1 METGTAL
8 LMDIGVTLVAATFF
22 GFIARALRQPLILA
36 YVLGGVV
43 VGPSF
48 FQIITERETIDVLAQ
63 FGIALLLFMVGL
75 ELDIKRLRDVGRVS
89 AGCGIGQIVITF
101 IFGYLL
107 AGFMGFTG
115 YAPFYLAFAL
125 TISSTMVVVKLLS
138 AKNEMDTLH
147 GKIILGTLLVQD
159 MVTIMVLAA
168 LPTLGSFSQ
177 SVITGSIFTGIGLIS
192 FAIVSSRF
200 ILPFFMR
207 MAAKSVELLFLFSLS
222 WCYIFASFTYL
233 IFLNLLVHDTPQF
246 ALNSVSIGAF
256 LAGLSLASFPYNLE
270 IVGRIR
276 PLKDFFLTL
285 FFASLGMQVTLG
297 IPAADFS
304 SAESFLSSVINC
316 VLSTLSNQVTIQVL
330 IFSLYVLVGSVVI
343 MMAITSMFGYGKR
356 TSFMTAISL
365 AQISEFSLI
374 LAVQGQALGHI
385 DRNIFSIITG
395 VVLITFTISSYY
407 IMYNK
412 QLYSFLLPVLSV
424 FDYVP
429 SGKEFEDMPKKARQ
443 HVILCGCHR
452 MGSRIIDTLKLMN
465 EDFIVVDYNPSTI
478 RRLMQQKIKC
488 IYGDIGDYEILDR
501 VNLKDARIV
510 ISTIPEQESN
520 LVLIY
525 EAKRRNPK
533 TLVFI
538 VADDMDQALE
548 LYDAGADYV
557 IIPKMVS
564 GDRASDLIRTF
575 IRDPPRLKK
584 MKEDHIFKL
593 EDDKKDELLWKY
605 EPSVLR
611 SLEKK
616 LVRRRGF

>member
-8 LMDIGVTLVAATFF
+8 LLDIGVTLVAATFL

-36 YVLGGVV
+36 YVLAGIV

-48 FQIITERETIDVLAQ
+48 FQIITERDTIDILAQ

-75 ELDIKRLRDVGRVS
+75 ELDLKRLRDVGRVS
-89 AGCGIGQIVITF
+89 TGCGIGQIIITF

-107 AGFMGFTG
+107 AEHLGFSG
-115 YAPFYLAFAL
+115 YEPFYLGFAL

-138 AKNEMDTLH
+138 DKNELDTLH
-147 GKIILGTLLVQD
+147 GKIVLGTLLVQD
-159 MVTIMVLAA
+159 IVTIMILAA
-168 LPTLGSFSQ
+168 LPTLGSFTP
-177 SVITGSIFTGIGLIS
+177 SVITGSVFTGIGLIS
-192 FAIVSSRF
+192 FAIVSSKL

-207 MAAKSVELLFLFSLS
+207 LASKSVELLFLFSLS
-222 WCYIFASFTYL
+222 WCFIFASFTYL
-233 IFLNLLVHDTPQF
+233 IFLNLLAAGSPQF
-246 ALNSVSIGAF
+246 AMNSVSIGAF

-285 FFASLGMQVTLG
+285 FFASLGMQITLG
-297 IPAADFS
+297 VPVADFTNAS
-304 SAESFLSSVINC
+304 TLASSVMDVIMGT
-316 VLSTLSNQVTIQVL
+316 VSSPLTMQVL
-330 IFSLYVLVGSVVI
+330 AFSLYVLVGSVII
-343 MMAITSMFGYGKR
+343 MVVITSLFGYGKR

-385 DRNIFSIITG
+385 SGRIFSIITG
-395 VVLITFTISSYY
+395 VVLITITISSYY
-407 IMYNK
+407 IMYNR
-412 QLYSFLLPVLSV
+412 QLYALMLPVLSV
-424 FDYVP
+424 FDYIP
-429 SGKEFEDMPKKARQ
+429 RGKELEDMPKKARE

-452 MGSRIIDTLKLMN
+452 MGSRIIDTLKMIH

-478 RRLMQQKIKC
+478 RRLMQQKVKC
-488 IYGDIGDYEILDR
+488 IYGDIGDPEILDR
-501 VNLKDARIV
+501 VSLKEARIV

-520 LVLIY
+520 LMLIY
-525 EAKRRNPK
+525 ETKKRNPR

-538 VADDMDQALE
+538 VGDDMDQALE

-575 IRDPPRLKK
+575 IKEPLKMKK
-584 MKEDHIFKL
+584 MKEEHIFKL
-593 EDDKKDELLWKY
+593 EDEKKDDLLWRY

-611 SLEKK
+611 SLESKLARKK
-616 LVRRRGF
+616 GY

>member
-8 LMDIGVTLVAATFF
+8 LLDIGVTLVAATFL

-36 YVLGGVV
+36 YVLAGVV

-48 FQIITERETIDVLAQ
+48 FQIITERDTIDILAQ

-75 ELDIKRLRDVGRVS
+75 ELDLKRLRDVGRVS
-89 AGCGIGQIVITF
+89 TGCGLGQIIITF

-107 AGFMGFTG
+107 AEHLGFSG
-115 YAPFYLAFAL
+115 YEPFYLGFAL

-138 AKNEMDTLH
+138 DKNELDTLH
-147 GKIILGTLLVQD
+147 GKIVLGTLLVQD
-159 MVTIMVLAA
+159 IVTILILAA
-168 LPTLGSFSQ
+168 LPTLGSFTP
-177 SVITGSIFTGIGLIS
+177 SVITGSVFTGIGLIS
-192 FAIVSSRF
+192 FAIVSSKF

-207 MAAKSVELLFLFSLS
+207 LAAKSVELLFLFSLS
-222 WCYIFASFTYL
+222 WCFIFASFTYL
-233 IFLNLLVHDTPQF
+233 IFLNLLAAGSPQF
-246 ALNSVSIGAF
+246 AMNSVSIGAF

-285 FFASLGMQVTLG
+285 FFASLGMQITLG
-297 IPAADFS
+297 VPVADFTNAS
-304 SAESFLSSVINC
+304 RLASSVMDVIMGT
-316 VLSTLSNQVTIQVL
+316 VSSPLTMQVL
-330 IFSLYVLVGSVVI
+330 AFSLYVLVGSVII
-343 MMAITSMFGYGKR
+343 MVVITSLFGYGKR

-385 DRNIFSIITG
+385 SGRIFSIITG
-395 VVLITFTISSYY
+395 VVLITITISSYY
-407 IMYNK
+407 IMYNR
-412 QLYSFLLPVLSV
+412 QLYALMLPVLSV
-424 FDYVP
+424 FDYIP
-429 SGKEFEDMPKKARQ
+429 RGKELEDMPKKARE

-452 MGSRIIDTLKLMN
+452 MGSRIIDTLKMIH

-478 RRLMQQKIKC
+478 RRLMQQKVKC
-488 IYGDIGDYEILDR
+488 IYGDIGDPEILDR
-501 VNLKDARIV
+501 VSLKEARIV

-520 LVLIY
+520 LMLIY
-525 EAKRRNPK
+525 ETKKRNPR

-538 VADDMDQALE
+538 VGDDMDQALE

-575 IRDPPRLKK
+575 IKEPLKMKK
-584 MKEDHIFKL
+584 MKEEHIFKL
-593 EDDKKDELLWKY
+593 EDEKKDDLLWRY

-611 SLEKK
+611 SLESKLARKK
-616 LVRRRGF
+616 GY

>member
-36 YVLGGVV
+36 YVLAGVV

-48 FQIITERETIDVLAQ
+48 FQIITERETIDILAQ

-107 AGFMGFTG
+107 ASYMGFSG
-115 YAPFYLAFAL
+115 YAPFYIAFAL
-125 TISSTMVVVKLLS
+125 TISSTMVVVKLLTD
-138 AKNEMDTLH
+138 KNEMDTLH
-147 GKIILGTLLVQD
+147 GKIVLGTLLVQD
-159 MVTIMVLAA
+159 IVTIMVLAA
-168 LPTLGSFSQ
+168 LPTIGSFSQ

-192 FAIVSSRF
+192 FAIVSSKF
-200 ILPFFMR
+200 ILPFFMK

-222 WCYIFASFTYL
+222 WCYIFATFTYL

-304 SAESFLSSVINC
+304 SAGNLVSSVLYGLFSALSSKTTMQVII
-316 VLSTLSNQVTIQVL
+316 L
-330 IFSLYVLVGSVVI
+330 SLYVLVGSVVI

-385 DRNIFSIITG
+385 DSSVFSIITG
-395 VVLITFTISSYY
+395 VVLITITISSYY
-407 IMYNK
+407 IMYSK
-412 QLYSFLLPVLSV
+412 QLYSLLLPLLAV

-429 SGKEFEDMPKKARQ
+429 SGKEFEDMPKKARE

-452 MGSRIIDTLKLMN
+452 MGSRIIDTLRLMN

-478 RRLMQQKIKC
+478 RRLLQQKIKC
-488 IYGDIGDYEILDR
+488 IYGDIGDFEILDR
-501 VNLKDARIV
+501 VSLKDARIV

-520 LVLIY
+520 LLLIY
-525 EAKRRNPK
+525 ECKRRNPK

-575 IRDPPRLKK
+575 IRDPPRLKR

-616 LVRRRGF
+616 FARRRGY

>member
-8 LMDIGVTLVAATFF
+8 LMDIGVTIVAATFF

-36 YVLGGVV
+36 YVLAGVV

-48 FQIITERETIDVLAQ
+48 FRIITERETIDILAQ

-89 AGCGIGQIVITF
+89 AGCGIGQIVTTF
-101 IFGYLL
+101 IFGYML
-107 AGFMGFTG
+107 ASYMGFSG

-125 TISSTMVVVKLLS
+125 TISSTMVVVKLLTD
-138 AKNEMDTLH
+138 KNEMDTLH
-147 GKIILGTLLVQD
+147 GKIVLGTLLVQD
-159 MVTIMVLAA
+159 VVTIMVLAA

-177 SVITGSIFTGIGLIS
+177 SVITSSIFTGIGLIS
-192 FAIVSSRF
+192 FAIVSSKF

-222 WCYIFASFTYL
+222 WCFIFASFTYL
-233 IFLNLLVHDTPQF
+233 IFLNLLVHDSPQF

-297 IPAADFS
+297 VPAADFS
-304 SAESFLSSVINC
+304 SGGALVSSVLIGLYSALSSK
-316 VLSTLSNQVTIQVL
+316 VTIQVI

-343 MMAITSMFGYGKR
+343 MMSITSMFGYGKR

-385 DRNIFSIITG
+385 DGTIFSIITG
-395 VVLITFTISSYY
+395 VVLITITISSYY
-407 IMYNK
+407 IMYSK
-412 QLYSFLLPVLSV
+412 QLYALLLPALML

-429 SGKEFEDMPKKARQ
+429 SGKEFEDMPAKVRQ

-465 EDFIVVDYNPSTI
+465 EDFIVVDYNPTTI
-478 RRLMQQKIKC
+478 RRLLQQKTKC
-488 IYGDIGDYEILDR
+488 IYGDIGDFEILDR
-501 VNLKDARIV
+501 VSLKDARIV

-520 LVLIY
+520 LLLIY
-525 EAKRRNPK
+525 ETKRRNPK

>member
-8 LMDIGVTLVAATFF
+8 LMDIGVTLVAATFL

-36 YVLGGVV
+36 YVFAGIV

-48 FQIITERETIDVLAQ
+48 FRIITERDTINILAQ

-75 ELDIKRLRDVGRVS
+75 ELDLKRLRDVGRVS
-89 AGCGIGQIVITF
+89 TGCGIGQIVITF

-107 AGFMGFTG
+107 AEYMGFSG
-115 YAPFYLAFAL
+115 YEPFYLAFAL

-138 AKNEMDTLH
+138 DKNELDTLH
-147 GKIILGTLLVQD
+147 GKIVLGTLLVQD
-159 MVTIMVLAA
+159 IVTIMILAA
-168 LPTLGSFSQ
+168 LPALGSFTP
-177 SVITGSIFTGIGLIS
+177 SVITGSVFTGIGLIS
-192 FAIVSSRF
+192 FAIVSSKF

-207 MAAKSVELLFLFSLS
+207 LAAKSVELLFLFSLS
-222 WCYIFASFTYL
+222 WCFIFASFTYL
-233 IFLNLLVHDTPQF
+233 IFLNLLVVGSPQF

-297 IPAADFS
+297 VPVADFT
-304 SAESFLSSVINC
+304 SAGTLTLSVLNVLLGMLSSP
-316 VLSTLSNQVTIQVL
+316 LTMQVL

-343 MMAITSMFGYGKR
+343 MMVITSLFGYGKR

-385 DRNIFSIITG
+385 DGRIFSIITG
-395 VVLITFTISSYY
+395 VVLITITVSSYY
-407 IMYNK
+407 IMYNR
-412 QLYSFLLPVLSV
+412 QLYSLMLPLLAV
-424 FDYVP
+424 FDYIP
-429 SGKEFEDMPKKARQ
+429 SGKEFEDMPKKARE
-443 HVILCGCHR
+443 HVIVCGCHR
-452 MGSRIIDTLKLMN
+452 MGSRIIDTLKMMH
-465 EDFIVVDYNPSTI
+465 EDFLVVDYNPTTI
-478 RRLMQQKIKC
+478 RRLLQQKIKC
-488 IYGDIGDYEILDR
+488 IYGDIGDPEILDR
-501 VNLKDARIV
+501 ISLKDARIV
-510 ISTIPEQESN
+510 ISTIPEQEPN
-520 LVLIY
+520 LMLIY
-525 EAKRRNPK
+525 ETKKRNPK

-538 VADDMDQALE
+538 VGDDMDQALE

-575 IRDPPRLKK
+575 IREPLRMKK
-584 MKEDHIFKL
+584 MKEEHIFKL
-593 EDDKKDELLWKY
+593 EDEKKEDLLWKY

-616 LVRRRGF
+616 LVNRKGF

>member
-1 METGTAL
+1 
-8 LMDIGVTLVAATFF
+8 MDIGVTLVAATFF

-36 YVLGGVV
+36 YVLAGVV

-48 FQIITERETIDVLAQ
+48 FRIITERETINILAQ

-107 AGFMGFTG
+107 AGYMGFTG
-115 YAPFYLAFAL
+115 YAPFYIAFAL
-125 TISSTMVVVKLLS
+125 TISSTMVVVKLLTD
-138 AKNEMDTLH
+138 KNEMDTLH
-147 GKIILGTLLVQD
+147 GKIVLGTLLVQD

-168 LPTLGSFSQ
+168 LPALGAFSQ
-177 SVITGSIFTGIGLIS
+177 SVISGSILTALGLVS
-192 FAIVSSRF
+192 FAVVSTKF

-207 MAAKSVELLFLFSLS
+207 LAAKSVELLFLFSLS
-222 WCYIFASFTYL
+222 WCYIFSSFTYL
-233 IFLNLLVHDTPQF
+233 IFLNLLVYDTPQF

-285 FFASLGMQVTLG
+285 FFASLGMQVTIG
-297 IPAADFS
+297 VPAADFS
-304 SAESFLSSVINC
+304 SAGNLLSSVLYGLFSA
-316 VLSTLSNQVTIQVL
+316 LSSNTTIQVIIL
-330 IFSLYVLVGSVVI
+330 SIYVLVGSVVI

-356 TSFMTAISL
+356 TSFMTAVSL

-385 DRNIFSIITG
+385 DSNIFSIITG
-395 VVLITFTISSYY
+395 VVLITITISSYY
-407 IMYNK
+407 IMYSK
-412 QLYSFLLPVLSV
+412 QLYSFLLPLLNV
-424 FDYVP
+424 FDHIP
-429 SGKEFEDMPKKARQ
+429 GGKEFEDMPRKARQ

-452 MGSRIIDTLKLMN
+452 MGSRIIDTLRLMN
-465 EDFIVVDYNPSTI
+465 EDFIVIDYNPSTI
-478 RRLMQQKIKC
+478 RRLLQQKIKC
-488 IYGDIGDYEILDR
+488 IYGDIGDFEILDR
-501 VNLKDARIV
+501 VSLKDARIV
-510 ISTIPEQESN
+510 ISTIPEHESN
-520 LVLIY
+520 LLLIY
-525 EAKRRNPK
+525 ESKRRNPK

-575 IRDPPRLKK
+575 IRDPPRLRK

-616 LVRRRGF
+616 FARRRGY

>member
-36 YVLGGVV
+36 YVLAGVV

-48 FQIITERETIDVLAQ
+48 FQIITERETIDILAQ

-89 AGCGIGQIVITF
+89 AGCGIGQIVTTF

-107 AGFMGFTG
+107 ASYMGFSG
-115 YAPFYLAFAL
+115 YAPFYIAFAL
-125 TISSTMVVVKLLS
+125 TISSTMVVVKLLTD
-138 AKNEMDTLH
+138 KNEMDTLH
-147 GKIILGTLLVQD
+147 GKIVLGTLLVQD
-159 MVTIMVLAA
+159 IVTIMVLAA
-168 LPTLGSFSQ
+168 LPTIGSFSQ

-192 FAIVSSRF
+192 FAIVSSKF
-200 ILPFFMR
+200 ILPFFMK

-222 WCYIFASFTYL
+222 WCYIFATFTYL

-304 SAESFLSSVINC
+304 SAGNLVSSVLYGLFSALSSK
-316 VLSTLSNQVTIQVL
+316 VTIQVIIL
-330 IFSLYVLVGSVVI
+330 SLYVLVGSVVI

-385 DRNIFSIITG
+385 DSSVFSIITG
-395 VVLITFTISSYY
+395 VVLITITISSYY
-407 IMYNK
+407 IMYSK
-412 QLYSFLLPVLSV
+412 QLYSLLLPLLAV

-429 SGKEFEDMPKKARQ
+429 SGKEFEDMPKKARE

-452 MGSRIIDTLKLMN
+452 MGSRIIDTLRLMN

-478 RRLMQQKIKC
+478 RRLLQQKIKC
-488 IYGDIGDYEILDR
+488 IYGDIGDFEILDR
-501 VNLKDARIV
+501 VSLKDARIV

-520 LVLIY
+520 LLLIY
-525 EAKRRNPK
+525 ECKRRNPK

-575 IRDPPRLKK
+575 IRDPPRLKR

-616 LVRRRGF
+616 FARRRGY